1 LAASVEPTLAKIAG
15 ALLILL
21 VLLVVIDVAPD

>member
-1 LAASVEPTLAKIAG
+1 MALRPTLAKIAG